1 VTGAEERLERYA
13 ELAVR
18 VGANLQPG
26 QRLSVLG
33 LIDHAPLVRAVARVA
48 YRHGASW
55 VDAYYADAHVK
66 RALIQRGPDE
76 TLTWTPP
83 WLLTRIRD
91 INEHRGATVAIT
103 GDPEPELYADL
114 DGERVGR
121 ARLVELAKANSRQVN
136 QGLSNW
142 TIVAYPN
149 AGWAQSIFGDP
160 DVERL
165 WEALAHATR
174 LNEPDPVAAWD
185 EHMTRLKERARLLNE
200 RGFDAVRFRGPGTDL
215 TVGLLPIS
223 RWRAAEFE
231 TAWGIRHV
239 PNMPTEEVFTTP
251 DFRRTEGVVR
261 STRPLGLVGSL
272 VRDLELRFERG
283 KAVEVRATSGAEV
296 VRAQLDTDEWAPY
309 LGEVALVDGSSR
321 VGQTGITFMDTL
333 FDENATCHIAYGDG
347 ITFALDGV
355 GGLSDEQK
363 RERGA
368 NSSAVHT
375 DFMIGGPEVE
385 VDGLDADGRPTP
397 IIRDDEWQLT
407 G

>member
-1 VTGAEERLERYA
+1 VTREDERLERYA
-13 ELAVR
+13 ELTVR
-18 VGANLQPG
+18 VGANLQRG
-26 QRLSVLG
+26 QPLSVIG
-33 LIDHAPLVRAVARVA
+33 LVDHAPLVRAVARAA
-48 YRHGASW
+48 YSHGASW
-55 VDAYYADAHVK
+55 VDAYYSDAHVK
-66 RALIQRGPDE
+66 RALIEGGPE
-76 TLTWTPP
+76 EALTWTAP

-91 INEHRGATVAIT
+91 LNERRGATVAIT

-121 ARLVELAKANSRQVN
+121 ARQIELAKAHSRQVN
-136 QGLSNW
+136 EGLSNW

-149 AGWAQSIFGDP
+149 AGWANAVFGEP

-165 WEALAHATR
+165 WEALIHATR
-174 LNEPDPVAAWD
+174 LDEPDPVAAWD
-185 EHMTRLKERARLLNE
+185 EHMTRLKERARALNE
-200 RGFDAVRFRGPGTDL
+200 RGFDAIRFRGPGTDL

-231 TAWGIRHV
+231 TSWGLKHV

-251 DFRRTEGVVR
+251 DLRRTEGVVR

-283 KAVEVRATSGAEV
+283 KAVEVRAASGADV
-296 VRAQLDTDEWAPY
+296 VRAQLDTDQWAPY
-309 LGEVALVDGSSR
+309 LGEVALVDGTSR

-347 ITFALDGV
+347 ITFALEGV
-355 GGLSDEQK
+355 EGLSDGEK
-363 RERGA
+363 RTRGV

-375 DFMIGGPEVE
+375 DFMIGGPEVD
-385 VDGLDADGRPTP
+385 VDGLAADGTATP
-397 IIRDDEWQLT
+397 IIRDDEWQLR
-407 G
+407 